1 MLMGLPLGPAAGCRA
16 WGNSAAAHE
25 EAYVLKVTDKATDAE
40 NLEACLVSY
49 RPLARRRGLE
59 DMELGSSK
67 IDS

>member
-40 NLEACLVSY
+40 NLEACLGTSVL
-49 RPLARRRGLE
+49 LAA
-59 DMELGSSK
+59 SSAPR
-67 IDS
+67 